1 MSPVP
6 PDCASLA
13 FSSGG
18 SGLNV
23 TDRWGAG
30 EDLAISRFEHFA
42 DLLERVVQR
51 LLSRFTAQGFVHHD
65 LSRACMAQTT
75 DAVPRV
81 LLIGR
86 LALYGP
92 GAARLH
98 E

>member
-30 EDLAISRFEHFA
+30 EELAISRFEHFA
-42 DLLERVVQR
+42 DLLERVVQHFPAPRTRPLPGSQMR
-51 LLSRFTAQGFVHHD
+51 LYAESLSGDT
-65 LSRACMAQTT
+65 
-75 DAVPRV
+75 
-81 LLIGR
+81 
-86 LALYGP
+86 
-92 GAARLH
+92 
-98 E
+98 